1 MRILLSWARRQNDP
15 DIGILIHRLGRE
27 KHQVVYFVGAPIDE
41 AKTPAGAVFHSYTD
55 AGNAIPA
62 LGVDPS
68 GFEPLGADII
78 QRLYR
83 TESIT
88 LTMMNRSFDRLCVDE
103 RRRLYYE
110 MVRYWSGVLRTFKPE
125 AVIFPNMPHSIY
137 DYLLY
142 ELAHL
147 LGIKTI
153 LFDDTRFPGRLLP
166 FTDFRYLTKSLQEEM
181 EKNRG
186 KQSSLNDL
194 APDIRDYYELRSRRD
209 YNVTPSYIVDLQEK
223 HSFHWS
229 PSLKSIAACIQDLSV
244 FRKAPR
250 YIRWLLRIK
259 GGELIRRA
267 RTHLSYPFV
276 PDLRKEYSTVQMQPN
291 LSRKFVYFPLQ
302 KQPERSTSPQGDMF
316 VDQLLA
322 LQILSASVPKDW
334 VIYVKEHPVQ
344 WAHFGIRFSSFR
356 YRGYYKKIAQ
366 IKNVQVIPLGTSSYQ
381 LINNSHCVSAVTGS
395 AGWEAVLRSKP
406 AVIFGAVWYQD
417 CPGIFKASSVKDC
430 RQALDA
436 IAAGFLVDE
445 RRLIHYLKCFD
456 AVTIRG
462 FIAPSSGKASTV
474 SKEECMQNISRAII
488 RELQGAL

>member
-41 AKTPAGAVFHSYTD
+41 AQTPAGAVFHSYTD

-68 GFEPLGADII
+68 GFEPLRADII
-78 QRLYR
+78 RRLYR

-88 LTMMNRSFDRLCVDE
+88 LTMMNRFFDSLCVDE
-103 RRRLYYE
+103 RRRIYYE
-110 MVRYWSGVLRTFKPE
+110 MVRYWRGVLIEFRPD
-125 AVIFPNMPHSIY
+125 AVIFPNMPHFVY
-137 DYLLY
+137 DYILY
-142 ELAHL
+142 ELSVL

-166 FTDFRYLTKSLQEEM
+166 FTDFRYLTKSLQEAM
-181 EKNRG
+181 AKNPE

-194 APDIRDYYELRSRRD
+194 APDIREYYELRSRRD
-209 YNVTPSYIVDLQEK
+209 YNVTPSYIVDLKNK
-223 HSFHWS
+223 HSFRWS
-229 PSLKSIAACIQDLSV
+229 VPWKPIAECIKDLSV

-259 GGELIRRA
+259 GGELVRRA

-276 PDLRKEYSTVQMQPN
+276 PDLRKEYVALQRMPD
-291 LSRKFVYFPLQ
+291 LSRRFVYFPLQ

-316 VDQLLA
+316 VDQILA

-344 WAHFGIRFSSFR
+344 WVHFGIRFSSFR

-381 LINNSHCVSAVTGS
+381 LINSSQCVSAVTGS

-406 AVIFGAVWYQD
+406 AVIFGTVWYQD
-417 CPGIFKASSVKDC
+417 CPGILRAESVENC
-430 RQALDA
+430 RQAIDA
-436 IAAGFLVDE
+436 IRAGFPIDA
-445 RRLIHYLKCFD
+445 RRIVHYLKCFD
-456 AVTIRG
+456 SATIRG